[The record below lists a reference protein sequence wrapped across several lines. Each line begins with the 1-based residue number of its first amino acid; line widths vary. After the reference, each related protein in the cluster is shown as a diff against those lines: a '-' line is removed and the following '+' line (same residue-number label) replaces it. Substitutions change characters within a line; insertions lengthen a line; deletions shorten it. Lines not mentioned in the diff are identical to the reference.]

1 MLMIGVGLALVVYQR
16 TSQNTPAA
24 QTQTPPG
31 IEVEQLLGNSEES
44 GTGMVI
50 QIADKDDPS
59 RLAAEILADRYD
71 PEGPTIRLVEKPKA
85 WLFGEDGSAW
95 LIEADRGRFYIPEG
109 EDNPREGTL
118 TGNVIARRFEQSPGE
133 ANTRPDP
140 EADAPVL
147 TATTDEP
154 LRFNLDL
161 LTFETDGLLEIDTD
175 AMSFRGR
182 GAYVVLNEQRG
193 SITTLRVDRGERIV
207 YTPSPAEPAKTP
219 EKTDT
224 SARTN
229 DAEGDAPGDAIAA
242 TPPAA
247 SPVPAVAPPKI
258 DYYKVIIT
266 DNVEGISGGRTI
278 SSDLLTVWA
287 RLIDNQL
294 PQGPYSNPT
303 ATARTPIE
311 AVLIAAVAA
320 QSGIHPGPPDL
331 AAKAGEE
338 SRTIADTDPEISDPP
353 PAEPV
358 VLTWDGPLTVEPL
371 DDTPRQLS
379 MSDNLALRFEAT
391 DGEVEMQDAASG
403 AYARSLAATYFVQR
417 ERVELVGSGGSVVLA
432 SPGAGRIEGMNA
444 VEIEFAAGVV
454 TIPTAGELFGKEH
467 DGGGADPSPQ
477 TVAWSEAA
485 SFVFAIVDGR
495 MTDRLERAGFRGRV
509 RGANKDATIDGDT
522 LLALFDTPE
531 GESPR
536 LLQLNVEGA
545 LAEDGRGGTVG
556 GEGLEVHF
564 ARGTHGEDI
573 DPTRAIFS
581 GDAFAK
587 RDGRE
592 TIRGQWI
599 DASLAR
605 DEGGKV
611 IVTLAE
617 AKGEVEFED
626 GAGIEGRGDALVAD
640 ALGQKATITSDGS
653 GETAWV
659 SRDGTRI
666 TGPDIRLDSPAR
678 TVEVFGPGSFAHAGN
693 GNSATESGQSVRA
706 INASWTGRMSFDDIS
721 GTVSCLGGVRAESP
735 SADGSIDTVT
745 GDRLEITLAPIDPD
759 QPAEAGTDRLRF
771 AEVFGSPDR
780 PARAESRRYADIAA
794 PMDLSG
800 KLAETPAQEIEELFR
815 LEGAKIRFASL
826 DDTIEVPTAGRLFI
840 LDRSPESPENPA
852 NDAQEQGPSP
862 LLASDGKR
870 GTTLVTWAES
880 MEFDRRV
887 GRAVFHGDARIANKP
902 IGAEM
907 SDVTA
912 DRITASFQPAGD
924 GAEGR
929 SGDLRWAIAEGDALL
944 RMENVREILADRLIY
959 NPEKGKIEALG
970 ENGRRVEISD
980 LRRGNTTNARAIR
993 WDLAT
998 DRIDII
1004 NPGSIIAPE

>member
-1 MLMIGVGLALVVYQR
+1 MLMIGVGLTLVIYQQ
-16 TSQNTPAA
+16 TSQNITSAT

-31 IEVEQLLGNSEES
+31 IEVEQLLGNSQES

-50 QIADKDDPS
+50 QIADKDDPA

-118 TGNVIARRFEQSPGE
+118 TGNVIARRFEQIAGA

-140 EADAPVL
+140 DTDAPVL

-207 YTPSPAEPAKTP
+207 YTPAPAEPAKTAK
-219 EKTDT
+219 KTDT

-229 DAEGDAPGDAIAA
+229 DAADEAIAA
-242 TPPAA
+242 EPSAS
-247 SPVPAVAPPKI
+247 SPVPAADEPKI

-266 DNVEGISGGRTI
+266 DNVEGVNGGRTI
-278 SSDLLTVWA
+278 SSDLLTIWA

-294 PQGPYSNPT
+294 PQNGPASPT

-331 AAKAGEE
+331 VARAGEE
-338 SRTIADTDPEISDPP
+338 SRTNEDTEPEDSATPP
-353 PAEPV
+353 PEPV

-371 DDTPRQLS
+371 ADTPRQLS
-379 MSDNLALRFEAT
+379 MSDHLALRFEAT
-391 DGEVEMQDAASG
+391 DGEVEMHDAASG
-403 AYARSLAATYFVQR
+403 AHARSLAATYFAQR
-417 ERVELVGSGGSVVLA
+417 ERVELQGSGGSIVLA

-444 VEIEFAAGVV
+444 VDIEFAAGVV

-485 SFVFAIVDGR
+485 SFVFTIADGR

-522 LLALFDTPE
+522 LIALFDTPE

-545 LAEDGRGGTVG
+545 LAEDGRGGSVG

-564 ARGTHGEDI
+564 AKGTHGEDI
-573 DPTRAIFS
+573 DPTRAILS
-581 GDAFAK
+581 GEAFAK

-605 DEGGKV
+605 DEYGKV

-626 GAGIEGRGDALVAD
+626 GAGIEGRGDRLVAD

-678 TVEVFGPGSFAHAGN
+678 TVEVFGPGSFAHSGKAGV
-693 GNSATESGQSVRA
+693 ATETGSTARA
-706 INASWTGRMSFDDIS
+706 INASWTGRMSFDDTA

-745 GDRLEITLAPIDPD
+745 GDRLEITLAPLDQD
-759 QPAEAGTDRLRF
+759 QPAEEGTDRLRF
-771 AEVFGSPDR
+771 AEVFGSPER
-780 PARAESRRYADIAA
+780 PARAESKRYAGGVA
-794 PMDLSG
+794 PMDQSETR
-800 KLAETPAQEIEELFR
+800 AEEIEELFR
-815 LEGAKIRFASL
+815 LEGSMIRFASL
-826 DDTIEVPTAGRLFI
+826 DDTIEVPAAGKLFI
-840 LDRSPESPENPA
+840 LDRSPESSENPA
-852 NDAQEQGPSP
+852 NDAQEQGSSP
-862 LLASDGKR
+862 LLAPDGKR

-880 MEFDRRV
+880 MEFDRRA
-887 GRAVFHGDARIANKP
+887 GRAVFHGEARIANKP
-902 IGAEM
+902 LDASEM

-912 DRITASFQPAGD
+912 DLITASFRPAGD
-924 GAEGR
+924 DAEGR

-944 RMENVREILADRLIY
+944 RMENLREILADRLIY
-959 NPEKGKIEALG
+959 NPEMGKIEALG

-1004 NPGSIIAPE
+1004 SPGSIIAPE